1 MRRTTTQDLEKQL
14 NPEQIAAV
22 THGDGPQLVLAGAG
36 SGKTRVITYRIAWL
50 VEERGVD
57 PGHVAAMTFTNK
69 AAAEMRERVED
80 LLGLHP
86 LPTSVGTFHR
96 YGLILLRRYGERV
109 GLRRDFAI
117 LDTSDQIG
125 LVKEALSAEGL
136 SETAFSPR
144 AVLSQISGAKNKLI
158 EPAAYESAAT
168 NFFEKKVASLY
179 RKYQGLL
186 AQASG
191 VDFDDLLTLSVKLL
205 SHDPEVKRADP
216 QPHPVSPGG
225 RVPGHEPCPAPAHP
239 GADRPERQPHGR
251 GRRGPGDLPLAR
263 RGPRQHP
270 RLREET
276 SPAPRCAS
284 WSATTAPPRPSSTSP
299 AR

>member
-1 MRRTTTQDLEKQL
+1 MRRISLDLEKQL

-57 PGHVAAMTFTNK
+57 PGHIAAMTFTNK

-86 LPTSVGTFHR
+86 VPTSVGTFHR

-117 LDTSDQIG
+117 LDTSDQLG
-125 LVKEALSAEGL
+125 LVKEALAAEGL

-144 AVLSQISGAKNKLI
+144 AVLAQISGAKNKLI

-168 NFFEKKVASLY
+168 NFFEKKVAALY
-179 RKYQGLL
+179 RRYQGLL
-186 AQASG
+186 DQASG
-191 VDFDDLLTLSVKLL
+191 VDFDDLISL
-205 SHDPEVKRADP
+205 
-216 QPHPVSPGG
+216 
-225 RVPGHEPCPAPAHP
+225 
-239 GADRPERQPHGR
+239 
-251 GRRGPGDLPLAR
+251 
-263 RGPRQHP
+263 
-270 RLREET
+270 
-276 SPAPRCAS
+276 
-284 WSATTAPPRPSSTSP
+284 
-299 AR
+299 